1 MEKQRKFVSKIDS
14 VVKLNRD
21 RMFDAAQN
29 IYEYADYLLR
39 IFKAPAYKNKVLDAK
54 LSYNNFIN
62 NLNVI
67 IRESDEIMDRMQA
80 GFDGFD
86 IDDNFPINDSLA
98 LSGLEKEKQRVATI
112 QRIINEALF
121 MYIADLYGSDRI
133 YKAIRGI
140 KNDAKKL
147 DTYFTQSINVVKRNT
162 ASKRK

>member
-1 MEKQRKFVSKIDS
+1 MY
-14 VVKLNRD
+14 
-21 RMFDAAQN
+21 DAAQN

-54 LSYNNFIN
+54 LSYDRFISY
-62 NLNVI
+62 LKVI
-67 IRESDEIMDRMQA
+67 TNESDYIMARMEI

-112 QRIINEALF
+112 QRTINETLF
-121 MYIADLYGSDRI
+121 MDIADLYGSDRI
-133 YKAIRGI
+133 YKAIKGI
-140 KNDAKKL
+140 KNDTKKL
-147 DTYFTQSINVVKRNT
+147 DTYFTQSINVVKRNA

>member
-1 MEKQRKFVSKIDS
+1 MEKQRKFTSKIDS
-14 VVKLNRD
+14 VVKQNRG

-29 IYEYADYLLR
+29 IYEYADFLLR

-54 LSYNNFIN
+54 LSYDRFISY
-62 NLNVI
+62 LKVI
-67 IRESDEIMDRMQA
+67 TNESDEIMARMEM

-112 QRIINEALF
+112 QRTINEALF

-140 KNDAKKL
+140 KNDTKKL
-147 DTYFTQSINVVKRNT
+147 DTYFTQSINVVKRNA

>member
-1 MEKQRKFVSKIDS
+1 METQRKFISKIDS
-14 VVKLNRD
+14 VVKQNQGRI
-21 RMFDAAQN
+21 FDAAQN
-29 IYEYADYLLR
+29 IYEYADLLLK

-62 NLNVI
+62 NLKVI
-67 IRESDEIMDRMQA
+67 TNESDEIMERIQM

-86 IDDNFPINDSLA
+86 IDDNFPINDSEA
-98 LSGLEKEKQRVATI
+98 LRGLEKEKKRVETI

-121 MYIADLYGSDRI
+121 MDIADLYGSDRI

-147 DTYFTQSINVVKRNT
+147 DTYFTQSINVVKRNA